1 MPCGTKCLIQFRISL
16 RFVVDLLVNRV
27 DELFQ
32 FIVDKGLSPPP
43 MFNENETALKN
54 ALDTLGLGHI
64 KMALEA
70 IETKE
75 RQASDSATPE
85 DFRPTLVDDVFSRD
99 LDIGEL
105 DPDMNL
111 LLQPLFSP
119 RTQPC
124 QPQSDAASSL
134 GAVSDGSFQLL
145 GEAPPLDLADGLE
158 TDKKT
163 ALQDKE
169 RLKGSDNLNKTSMEL
184 EPQTLDASWT
194 QTPTKQGNQNDVA
207 PNTDDAG
214 DELEEIVHRLSNRLG
229 SLQIGSD
236 GNVRYY
242 GPTSHFNLLRM
253 PTPDNLT
260 VHRTVRKDGQDIL
273 NRLSLGK
280 DVPREL
286 EEHLINLYFTWQNP
300 SFDVVDR
307 GMYQMAKQQ
316 WQDHMEETPYYS
328 EALTN
333 AM

>member
-1 MPCGTKCLIQFRISL
+1 
-16 RFVVDLLVNRV
+16 V

-32 FIVDKGLSPPP
+32 FIVDTGLSPPP
-43 MFNENETALKN
+43 MSNENETALKN

-64 KMALEA
+64 KTALEA

-75 RQASDSATPE
+75 RQPSDSDPAE
-85 DFRPTLVDDVFSRD
+85 NFRPILVDDVLGRD

-105 DPDMNL
+105 DPEMNL
-111 LLQPLFSP
+111 LMQPLFSP
-119 RTQPC
+119 GTQRG
-124 QPQSDAASSL
+124 QPQSDAASSI

-145 GEAPPLDLADGLE
+145 GQAPPVDLAERLE
-158 TDKKT
+158 TDT
-163 ALQDKE
+163 GAAFQNNERINGCDNHDKA
-169 RLKGSDNLNKTSMEL
+169 SVNLEQ
-184 EPQTLDASWT
+184 QTLDASWT
-194 QTPTKQGNQNDVA
+194 RAPSKSCNQNEGA
-207 PNTDDAG
+207 PNAG
-214 DELEEIVHRLSNRLG
+214 DGSDEMEDIVHWLSNRLG
-229 SLQIGSD
+229 SLHIGSD

-280 DVPREL
+280 EVPIEL

>member
-1 MPCGTKCLIQFRISL
+1 M
-16 RFVVDLLVNRV
+16 

-43 MFNENETALKN
+43 MFTENETALKN

-75 RQASDSATPE
+75 RQPSDSDPPE
-85 DFRPTLVDDVFSRD
+85 NFRPILVDDVLGRD

-105 DPDMNL
+105 DPEMNL
-111 LLQPLFSP
+111 LMQPLFSP
-119 RTQPC
+119 GSQPG
-124 QPQSDAASSL
+124 QPQSDTASSL

-145 GEAPPLDLADGLE
+145 GQAPPVDLAEGLE
-158 TDKKT
+158 TETGPAFQNNERINGCDNHDK
-163 ALQDKE
+163 AGVGLVQ
-169 RLKGSDNLNKTSMEL
+169 
-184 EPQTLDASWT
+184 QTLDVSWT
-194 QTPTKQGNQNDVA
+194 QAPSKSCNQNDGA
-207 PNTDDAG
+207 PNADDG
-214 DELEEIVHRLSNRLG
+214 NDEMEDIVHRLSNRLG

>member
-1 MPCGTKCLIQFRISL
+1 MNDLIHFRISL
-16 RFVVDLLVNRV
+16 RFIVDLLVNRV

-75 RQASDSATPE
+75 RQPSDSDPPE
-85 DFRPTLVDDVFSRD
+85 NFRPILVDDVLGRD
-99 LDIGEL
+99 LGIGEL
-105 DPDMNL
+105 DPEMNL
-111 LLQPLFSP
+111 LVQPLFNPGS
-119 RTQPC
+119 QPG

-145 GEAPPLDLADGLE
+145 GEAPSVDLA
-158 TDKKT
+158 
-163 ALQDKE
+163 E
-169 RLKGSDNLNKTSMEL
+169 RLEADAGAAYQNRENINVCDNLDKASTDL
-184 EPQTLDASWT
+184 EQQTLDPSWT
-194 QTPTKQGNQNDVA
+194 QAPSKSCNQNGGA
-207 PNTDDAG
+207 LNADDG
-214 DELEEIVHRLSNRLG
+214 SDEMEDIVHRLSNRLG

-260 VHRTVRKDGQDIL
+260 VHRTVRKDGQDML

-307 GMYQMAKQQ
+307 GMYRMAKQQ